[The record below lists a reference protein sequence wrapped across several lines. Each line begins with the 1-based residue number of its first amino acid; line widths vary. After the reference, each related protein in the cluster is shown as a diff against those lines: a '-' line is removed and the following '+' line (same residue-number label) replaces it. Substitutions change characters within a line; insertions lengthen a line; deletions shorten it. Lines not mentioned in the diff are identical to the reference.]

1 MYPVVGRA
9 RQPAAWGT
17 QLCAH
22 VWRCSRVVDMLTWKD
37 MKECISMADKS
48 LPCVCHRLQLPLYAV
63 MQREVSFRVD
73 FNINN
78 LII

>member
-1 MYPVVGRA
+1 
-9 RQPAAWGT
+9 
-17 QLCAH
+17 
-22 VWRCSRVVDMLTWKD
+22 MLTWKD